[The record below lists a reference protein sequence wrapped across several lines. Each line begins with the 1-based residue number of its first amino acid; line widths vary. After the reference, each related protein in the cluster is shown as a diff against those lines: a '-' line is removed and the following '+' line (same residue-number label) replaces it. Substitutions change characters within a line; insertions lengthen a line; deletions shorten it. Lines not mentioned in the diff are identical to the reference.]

1 MLFTLTSKLDTNSVN
16 VEEISERL
24 LMGPQEEVLTK
35 IQEMNSYHQT
45 DIHCTKTFRWQPG
58 FYDKLQAKLIQ
69 GFGLNKKPKNVGKA
83 YRDISNNEWMRRQFH
98 RKITE
103 IDAMLFSLRRQ
114 GSTFQDNTDI
124 VKEKFDIWLKNINNS
139 IEETDNISINIYLS
153 NVLSD
158 SRNATSG
165 EHIVFVINVKN
176 NFMSIGREDDFAD
189 INYGNVKIY
198 IALPVLEV
206 ITTLVSGRDYRLQNR
221 YKHYG
226 SLLGGQYWGGFD
238 GQLLHPYIS
247 SSSYRSNNNRTIDYA
262 NVIDNYDNNGFDQKD
277 RFSTLCFGDLDKNII
292 TSLVK
297 GNLNI
302 SRFWLRKWATSY
314 NTRHTGP
321 LNNHA
326 RLYYGK
332 PKSLYNHPQAES
344 IFPMRDSESCRYN
357 LSVDGVSPDLE
368 NSFCEIYECT
378 MRINCTKY
386 TTAYGINEVLVD
398 QVNETNEALTVE
410 QDEEVPNDS
419 FEQELLLRYA
429 AEGNVTPIQII
440 ERD

>member
-1 MLFTLTSKLDTNSVN
+1 
-16 VEEISERL
+16 
-24 LMGPQEEVLTK
+24 MGPQEEVLTK

-58 FYDKLQAKLIQ
+58 FYDKLQAKLIS
-69 GFGLNKKPKNVGKA
+69 GFSLHKRPKNVLKA
-83 YRDISNNEWMRRQFH
+83 YRDISNNEWMRRQFQ

-103 IDAMLFSLRRQ
+103 IDSMLFNLRKQ

-124 VKEKFDIWLKNINNS
+124 VAEKFAIWLNHINNS
-139 IEETDNISINIYLS
+139 KEETDNISIDIYLS
-153 NVLSD
+153 NVTNE
-158 SRNATSG
+158 SRNLMGG

-176 NFMSIGREDDFAD
+176 NFMSIGRGDDFAD
-189 INYGNVKIY
+189 INYGNVKMY

-226 SLLGGQYWGGFD
+226 TLLGGQYWGGFD

-247 SSSYRSNNNRTIDYA
+247 SRSYHTSTNRALDYA
-262 NVIDNYDNNGFDQKD
+262 AVSADYDTSHFDNMD

-398 QVNETNEALTVE
+398 QVNESNEVLTVE
-410 QDEEVPNDS
+410 QDEEVSTNS